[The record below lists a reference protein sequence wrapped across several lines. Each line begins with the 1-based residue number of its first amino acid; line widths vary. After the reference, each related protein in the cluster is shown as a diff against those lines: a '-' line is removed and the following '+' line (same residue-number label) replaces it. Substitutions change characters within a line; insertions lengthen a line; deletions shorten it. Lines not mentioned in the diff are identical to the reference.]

1 VTDEIVSTDGTSQ
14 TPKVFSLPIS
24 DTPPRFTEYF
34 EFAHQF
40 NGERIEDW
48 EKTREIAREIE
59 KTWWETGSLPEEL
72 SLLRAV
78 LLIQVRYARFVE
90 GYPSEA
96 DMPYLDALVA
106 TIKEKLSNISE

>member
-1 VTDEIVSTDGTSQ
+1 MALAKR
-14 TPKVFSLPIS
+14 PKFLVCRSAILRQDSRNTLNLP
-24 DTPPRFTEYF
+24 T
-34 EFAHQF
+34 QF